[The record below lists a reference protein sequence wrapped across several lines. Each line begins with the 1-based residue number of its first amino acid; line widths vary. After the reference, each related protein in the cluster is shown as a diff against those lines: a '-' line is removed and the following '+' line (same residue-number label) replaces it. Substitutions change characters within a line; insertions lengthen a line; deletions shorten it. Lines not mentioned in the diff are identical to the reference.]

1 MSALTLVLVALGVS
15 ADAFAV
21 AVGKGLERRR
31 RDLRQALVVAA
42 VFGAFQAG
50 MPLLGWFVGSELEDL
65 VTSVDHWVAFVLL
78 AAVGGRMLH
87 EALTADGTVAPPRG
101 IGWRELLVL
110 ALATSVDALAVGIT
124 FAFLPLRILPAVLL
138 IGATTAVVSFGGVLL
153 GQRAGAR
160 WRRPAELAGGV
171 VLIGIGVKILLDHLS
186 A

>member
-87 EALTADGTVAPPRG
+87 EALAADGPAPARG